1 MILYLV
7 RHGETVTN
15 KSGLIQGQRD
25 VELSDKG
32 IEDAKELKDLIK
44 SLDIDVVISSPLKR
58 AIDTAKIITDNKYP
72 INIDDRIIERDWG
85 LIEGIKFTEVD
96 SYKNWHFSENTGND
110 QIEKVND
117 FTIFL
122 RREVLIGA
130 FFPSK
135 LPICAKQFANQYC
148 AKNSK
153 FYHAPVRNRKSNT
166 GCTESN
172 QQAFALSQRSY
183 LALY

>member
-32 IEDAKELKDLIK
+32 IEDAKELKDLIS

-96 SYKNWHFSENTGND
+96 SFKNWHFSENTDDNK
-110 QIEKVND
+110 IEKVQD
-117 FTIFL
+117 FLKRLSEFL
-122 RREVLIGA
+122 EDIRGKYPDKKVLVVAHSAVLRGMHYIINGI
-130 FFPSK
+130 PEDGDLLK
-135 LPICAKQFANQYC
+135 IEIPNLRIIEY
-148 AKNSK
+148 
-153 FYHAPVRNRKSNT
+153 
-166 GCTESN
+166 E
-172 QQAFALSQRSY
+172 L
-183 LALY
+183 

>member
-15 KSGLIQGQRD
+15 KFGLIQGQKD

-32 IEDAKELKDLIK
+32 IEDAKELKELIS

-96 SYKNWHFSENTGND
+96 SSKNWNFSENTND
-110 QIEKVND
+110 NQIEKVQD
-117 FTIFL
+117 FLKRLSEFL
-122 RREVLIGA
+122 EDIRSKYPDKKVLVVAHSAVLRGMHYIINGI
-130 FFPSK
+130 PEDGDLLK
-135 LPICAKQFANQYC
+135 IEIPNLRIIEY
-148 AKNSK
+148 
-153 FYHAPVRNRKSNT
+153 
-166 GCTESN
+166 E
-172 QQAFALSQRSY
+172 L
-183 LALY
+183 